1 MPKIIEHVMDLVQDP
16 YGNYAI
22 TEIISVII
30 RLRAQILLPNLIHL
44 SNPFSL

>member
-22 TEIISVII
+22 TEIISVSI
-30 RLRAQILLPNLIHL
+30 RLRAQIAVFYLI
-44 SNPFSL
+44 